1 MCAWKKGRIKQKCRL
16 RREHTVSGAAC
27 MRYGSL
33 LRKLIEFGYLAAAL
47 QLVVFQHGIIMDSG
61 QQDAFLRRDE
71 DAVSRHEAH
80 I

>member
-1 MCAWKKGRIKQKCRL
+1 
-16 RREHTVSGAAC
+16 

-47 QLVVFQHGIIMDSG
+47 QIVVFQHGIIMDSR

-80 I
+80 V